1 MRFMFIVTSAH
12 SGPPTPELMEA
23 MHKLADREI
32 KAGRMLDSGGL
43 MPLATGAQVRIADG
57 QLSVVDGPFVEAKEV
72 IGGYAIFELPG
83 KEEAVASA
91 KEFMQLHKDFM
102 PGWEGTCELR
112 ALRRPLRRGFRPAR
126 SAAMTVADA
135 HRAILAVWRIE
146 QPRLITS
153 LARMLRDVPLA
164 EDLTQEALLAA
175 LEQWPATGVPE
186 KPGAWLMA
194 TAKRRALDHLRRG
207 RMLER
212 KHEMVARDMEEE
224 QQAMPD
230 LDSALDDDIGDEML
244 RLIFTACHPRLSR
257 EARAALALR
266 MICGL
271 TTEEIARAFLLPDAT
286 IAQRIVRAKRTLSE
300 SGLAYETPRGEELS
314 ERLSSVLEVVYLIFN
329 EGYTAARGEDWL
341 RPQLCNEALRMGR
354 VLTSIAPHEP
364 EAHGLLALM
373 ELNASRTAART
384 DAAGEPILMLDQNR
398 ALWDQFQ
405 IRRGMQALGRAREL
419 GGAGGFY
426 ALQAAIIACHAEART
441 ADDTDWSRI
450 AGLYA
455 ELAAVVRSPIIELN
469 RAVAVG
475 MAEGPEAGLSIV
487 DRLVR
492 EPALKALSP
501 AAERSRRPAPQARP
515 LRRGA
520 RRVRSGRGAGGQQA
534 RTGPA
539 EAARRRGGR
548 RSDVINRHVKRM
560 SSVLR

>member
-1 MRFMFIVTSAH
+1 MTA
-12 SGPPTPELMEA
+12 
-23 MHKLADREI
+23 AD
-32 KAGRMLDSGGL
+32 
-43 MPLATGAQVRIADG
+43 T
-57 QLSVVDGPFVEAKEV
+57 
-72 IGGYAIFELPG
+72 
-83 KEEAVASA
+83 
-91 KEFMQLHKDFM
+91 
-102 PGWEGTCELR
+102 
-112 ALRRPLRRGFRPAR
+112 
-126 SAAMTVADA
+126 

-146 QPRLITS
+146 QPRLITR
-153 LARMLRDVPLA
+153 LARMLRNVPLA

-175 LEQWPATGVPE
+175 LERWPATGVPE

-194 TAKRRALDHLRRG
+194 TAKHRALDHMRRG

-212 KHEMVARDMEEE
+212 KHEMVAWDMEAEE
-224 QQAMPD
+224 QAMPD
-230 LDSALDDDIGDEML
+230 LDTDLDDDIGDELL

-300 SGLAYETPRGEELS
+300 SGLAYETPRGAELS
-314 ERLSSVLEVVYLIFN
+314 ERLGSVLEVVYLIFN

-384 DAAGEPILMLDQNR
+384 DAAGEPILMPDQNR
-398 ALWDQFQ
+398 ELWDQLQ
-405 IRRGMQALGRAREL
+405 IRRGIQALGRAREL
-419 GGAGGFY
+419 GGAGGSY
-426 ALQAAIIACHAEART
+426 ALQAAIIACHAEARS
-441 ADDTDWSRI
+441 AGDTDWWRI

-455 ELAAVVRSPIIELN
+455 ELAAVVRSPVIDLN

-475 MAEGPEAGLSIV
+475 MAEGPEAALAIV

-492 EPALKALSP
+492 DPALIGYHLLPSVRGDLLHKLGRYEEARAAFEAAAAL
-501 AAERSRRPAPQARP
+501 AGNTRERNL
-515 LRRGA
+515 LRRRA
-520 RRVRSGRGAGGQQA
+520 
-534 RTGPA
+534 A
-539 EAARRRGGR
+539 EAA
-548 RSDVINRHVKRM
+548 DATM
-560 SSVLR
+560 SS